1 MNKID
6 ITEDRVAKT
15 IGALRANGFEVWF
28 AGSRLDAEQLFWE
41 QLFEKNSPR
50 SVSWGDS
57 LTMNSLGLIPKL
69 KKLPQVELIETF
81 GEHLPRTEII
91 ANRKKAL
98 TADMFLTGTNAI
110 TARGQLVNLDMMG
123 NRVAAITFGP
133 RKVVIFAG
141 VNKIVD
147 DIDSAMQRIKTV
159 AAPMNAKRH
168 PEFETPC
175 QITGK
180 CIDCSSPKRLC
191 NTWTITEK
199 AYPPGRIKII
209 MINEQLGY

>member
-28 AGSRLDAEQLFWE
+28 AVSRLDAEQLFWE
-41 QLFEKNSPR
+41 QIFEKDNPR

-69 KKLPQVELIETF
+69 KELPQIELIETF

-133 RKVVIFAG
+133 KKVVIFAG

-147 DIDSAMQRIKTV
+147 DIDSAMQRIKAV

-168 PEFETPC
+168 PEFATPC

-199 AYPPGRIKII
+199 AYPHGRIKII